1 MTLSTI
7 DESQRKAARIV
18 GFTFLFAMAIVVIS
32 NYGINF
38 RLSVPGNAAETARNI
53 MAHETLFRINIVCN
67 LIYSIAVGV
76 LLAALFVILK
86 PVNRNLA
93 LVAAFCRLV
102 TALMWSVTA
111 LNTLGALRLLGD
123 AAYLSVFGADQLQ
136 TWTRL
141 HLDASYDAYYV
152 GLPFWGLASTVCSYL
167 WFKSRYIP
175 RALAAFGVI
184 SSAWC
189 VICAFA
195 FIVFPHFDTTVNAYW
210 FDMPVVIFEMALGF
224 WLLFKGLSPS
234 GMAQPD
240 GASGRTQAGAA
251 KRD

>member
-7 DESQRKAARIV
+7 DESQCKAARV
-18 GFTFLFAMAIVVIS
+18 AGFTFLFAMAIVVIA

-76 LLAALFVILK
+76 LLSALFVILK

-102 TALMWSVTA
+102 VALMWSVTA

-123 AAYLSVFGADQLQ
+123 AAYLSVIGVDQLQ
-136 TWTRL
+136 TLARL

-189 VICAFA
+189 VFCAFA
-195 FIVFPHFDTTVNAYW
+195 YTISPIFENTVHPMW
-210 FDMPVVIFEMALGF
+210 FDLPMVIFEMALGF
-224 WLLFKGLSPS
+224 WLLFKGLRPS
-234 GMAQPD
+234 GVAE
-240 GASGRTQAGAA
+240 SS
-251 KRD
+251 KVNL